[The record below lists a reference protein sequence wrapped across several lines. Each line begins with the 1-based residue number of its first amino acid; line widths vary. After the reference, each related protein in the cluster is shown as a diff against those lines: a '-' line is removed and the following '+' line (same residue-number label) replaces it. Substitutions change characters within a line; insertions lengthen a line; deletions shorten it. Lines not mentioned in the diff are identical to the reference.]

1 MNIARHTD
9 YWRKGSGGDWE
20 AAEILLEKGKIQQG
34 LFFLHLAM
42 EKLIKAH
49 VCRITRQLPPK
60 SHNLIRLLELTGL
73 DPGLSEKRLLLE
85 LNDFCM
91 EGRYPDELA
100 PPPSHKE
107 ALAILYR
114 IQEVRIWL
122 HNQS

>member
-1 MNIARHTD
+1 MNIAKHID
-9 YWRKGSGGDWE
+9 YWRNGSEGDWE

-49 VCRITRQLPPK
+49 VCRTTRQVPPK
-60 SHNLIRLLELTGL
+60 SHNLIRLLELAEL
-73 DPGLSEKRLLLE
+73 DPGLDGKKRLLE

-100 PPPSHKE
+100 APPSPKE
-107 ALAILYR
+107 AMAMVQR
-114 IQEVRIWL
+114 SQEVRTWL
-122 HNQS
+122 LNQL